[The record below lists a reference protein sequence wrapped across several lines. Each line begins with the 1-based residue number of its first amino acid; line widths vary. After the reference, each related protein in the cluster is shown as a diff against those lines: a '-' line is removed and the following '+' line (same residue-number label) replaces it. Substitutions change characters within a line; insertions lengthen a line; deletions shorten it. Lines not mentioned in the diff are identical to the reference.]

1 MTPNRRPPRL
11 ALALLERYGPDNE
24 FLTGDLIEEFSIR
37 QSRPWLWWQVL
48 AAIAI
53 GWRERHVEIRP
64 LRLVDRQPVDAIMRA
79 RQLFARRRDVNLSA
93 SPVSGVGGI
102 GLVVLAFLVTIVAPG
117 IWWMLLIS
125 VCAGIL
131 MGFVLIAVHAKAQ
144 DRPLPSRSLFT
155 S

>member
-24 FLTGDLIEEFSIR
+24 PLTGDLIEEFAFR
-37 QSRPWLWWQVL
+37 QSRSWLWWQVL

-64 LRLVDRQPVDAIMRA
+64 LRLVERQPVDAIMRA
-79 RQLFARRRDVNLSA
+79 RELFARRRDVNLSA

-117 IWWMLLIS
+117 TWWMLLMS

-131 MGFVLIAVHAKAQ
+131 MGIVLIAVHAKAQ
-144 DRPLPSRSLFT
+144 DRPLPSHTIVLR
-155 S
+155 